1 MADADETIIT
11 RFVVEASQAI
21 QDAEA
26 YRAKIDSIKAQIKTL
41 AEQSKTSFKDI
52 AEGMKSAFAKQTMA
66 DVSPIG
72 NVKENV
78 KAAKAEINEFGKSV
92 NTALSEVRKEA
103 GQTGQSFRLFGQEIN
118 NVGDLAKVVLLGIFG
133 VSVVAVLRNVTRSF
147 IEATQAGYEFAKAIF
162 QLEVGARALQ
172 RAGVDVTIEQIY
184 EQIGTLQERFKIF
197 TTKDL
202 VVGTAAFLNLN
213 RDMGF
218 TREQLF
224 KLQDAIATL
233 AVVNG
238 RAMDEVQRT
247 VALALSSGYTEGLQR
262 LGVSINRVNI
272 AQEAAR
278 IGFAK
283 SYMSLTE
290 QQRAL
295 ATYNLVIRKTAVY
308 QDDLQKYYDTAPGA
322 IDRTKTS
329 FQELKNQFG
338 LIIATNF
345 GTYLRDINRILDALA
360 DTLERYKTIDFP
372 KSLLGKLVEL
382 NKRLEETSPLLK
394 SIFDWLVKISLVRA
408 FSNIPGLSQFIA
420 SLERMNQIK
429 AGLDEGLLGDE
440 AVGETERQAKAI
452 QEAVSN
458 SLEALE
464 TFQKEYDKKI
474 EDLQKDHDRDIAKLQ
489 QDADRRS
496 KELAKDLERDLAKI
510 KADGLQKR
518 EDLEKDY
525 YNRLQDIE
533 TKLGQD
539 IAEENAKYA
548 LDIAQTNRAS
558 AIRRAEL
565 EAQYRENEKKA
576 EIRFQEDMRRLREG
590 FLFDLEDALHERDAR
605 QVLRLIRQYNLQ
617 KTQAER
623 QFEIEKDERARA
635 FRLEMQQLETQRQE
649 RLRILA
655 EEHAARIAFLQAQ
668 AQYERELAA
677 RKYEEDKAKLDRRLE
692 EEKADRIAKA
702 LEAEEELKA
711 KLKQAKEDRDALL
724 TQQKADLE
732 AERDALLEEIGTKLW
747 GAVQL
752 TTEDGLKALYNAL
765 TATLGPGKDTDTIF
779 QYYVSSAKRASASV
793 AGELASLAVQMAAI
807 AALAKSLSNI
817 KVSSTSSGY
826 PAVGIPG
833 GSSSGG
839 TTSQTDK
846 TGKVKSGKQMGGP
859 VYEGE
864 LYQVH
869 KDEVLVPAVNGRIL
883 SVKQSQEALSD
894 FHKVHTPGS
903 RGMGEGK
910 VKIGIA
916 LSEGLVGE
924 IIDMAGDMVSD
935 VVFDL
940 NRKRR

>member
-1 MADADETIIT
+1 MANDADETIIT

-26 YRAKIDSIKAQIKTL
+26 YRAKIDAIKVQIKTL
-41 AEQSKTSFKDI
+41 AEQSKMSFKDI
-52 AEGMKSAFAKQTMA
+52 AEGMKSAFAKETMA
-66 DVSPIG
+66 KVDPI
-72 NVKENV
+72 NMDAVRSA
-78 KAAKAEINEFGKSV
+78 KAAISDFGKSTT
-92 NTALSEVRKEA
+92 TALSEIQKEA
-103 GQTGQSFRLFGQEIN
+103 GQTGQSFRLFGVEIN
-118 NVGDLAKVVLLGIFG
+118 NVGSLAKVVLLGIFG
-133 VSVVAVLRNVTRSF
+133 VSVMQMFRNLINT
-147 IEATQAGYEFAKAIF
+147 IQEATKAGYEFAKAIF

-278 IGFAK
+278 LGFAK

-295 ATYNLVIRKTAVY
+295 ATYNLIIQKTAVY
-308 QDDLQKYYDTAPGA
+308 QDDLTKYYDTAPGA

-329 FQELKNQFG
+329 FQELKNQMG
-338 LIIATNF
+338 LLIATNLGLF
-345 GTYLRDINRILDALA
+345 LRDINRMLDQVNSAIDRLKGTKFVEYLTDVASAWDKIAKMGDDAYKALNVLGDRITALGAGILLLIPPLGAVLIA
-360 DTLERYKTIDFP
+360 IGRIIKT
-372 KSLLGKLVEL
+372 SAEL
-382 NKRLEETSPLLK
+382 KGG
-394 SIFDWLVKISLVRA
+394 I
-408 FSNIPGLSQFIA
+408 
-420 SLERMNQIK
+420 
-429 AGLDEGLLGDE
+429 LGDE
-440 AVGETERQAKAI
+440 TVGETERQAKKI
-452 QEAVSN
+452 EEAVSN
-458 SLEALE
+458 ALENLE
-464 TFQKEYDKKI
+464 TFQKEYGNKVKDYEKDYLR
-474 EDLQKDHDRDIAKLQ
+474 DLEKLERDNA
-489 QDADRRS
+489 RRRI
-496 KELAKDLERDLAKI
+496 ELARDLARDLAKI
-510 KADGLQKR
+510 ERDGIQKR
-518 EDLEKDY
+518 EDLQRDY
-525 YNRLQDIE
+525 YNRLRDIDV
-533 TKLGQD
+533 KLGQD

-548 LDIAQTNRAS
+548 LEIAQTNRES

-617 KTQAER
+617 KTQTER

-635 FRLEMQQLETQRQE
+635 FRLEMQQLEAQRQE

-655 EEHAARIAFLQAQ
+655 EEHAARIASLQAQ
-668 AQYERELAA
+668 AAYERELAA
-677 RKYEEDKAKLDRRLE
+677 RKYAEDKAELERQLE
-692 EEKADRIAKA
+692 EQKQERIAKA
-702 LEAEEELKA
+702 LEAEEELKRRLEEA
-711 KLKQAKEDRDALL
+711 
-724 TQQKADLE
+724 KADRKLLLE
-732 AERDALLEEIGTKLW
+732 QQIADLNAERDRLLEEIGNKLW
-747 GAVQL
+747 GTLQE
-752 TTEDGLKALYNAL
+752 TTDAGLQTLYKALVD
-765 TATLGPGKDTDTIF
+765 TLGPGGDADAVFK
-779 QYYVSSAKRASASV
+779 YYVKAAEAAAISVEGNLKSV
-793 AGELASLAVQMAAI
+793 AAMMAQLYAFV
-807 AALAKSLSNI
+807 AQLNALAGGSTGKSG
-817 KVSSTSSGY
+817 K
-826 PAVGIPG
+826 G
-833 GSSSGG
+833 GNTSSSGSG
-839 TTSQTDK
+839 G
-846 TGKVKSGKQMGGP
+846 GKNRQAGGP

-864 LYQVH
+864 VYKIH
-869 KDEVLVPAVNGRIL
+869 KDETFVPAVNGRIL
-883 SVKQSQEALSD
+883 NVQQSQQAVAGAYTGL
-894 FHKVHTPGS
+894 S

-916 LSEGLVGE
+916 LSDGLVGE
-924 IIDMAGDMVSD
+924 IIDMAGDVVSD